1 MIQNSL
7 DVLFDGMLRTL
18 QEVAPLVRDD
28 YARGQLEAAADILA
42 NLAERV
48 DWREAELRETIRR
61 ARAILAAAVAEAPD
75 AAELAAARD
84 CLAQPRPSTGGLTAT
99 RDLHLRALAGVQRYA
114 GETDSAGLQ
123 RRLDRFLK
131 WQLETETVL
140 LRRARARARRT
151 SPAHQAKGG

>member
-18 QEVAPLVRDD
+18 QEAIPLVRED
-28 YARGQLEAAADILA
+28 YARGQLQAAADILA

-61 ARAILAAAVAEAPD
+61 SRSILRAAVAEAPD
-75 AAELAAARD
+75 AAHLAAARD
-84 CLAQPRPSTGGLTAT
+84 CLAGPGTAAAGLAAS
-99 RDLHLRALAGVQRYA
+99 RDLHLSALAGVQRYA
-114 GETDSAGLQ
+114 GETGSAGLQ
-123 RRLDRFLK
+123 RRLDRFMN
-131 WQLETETVL
+131 WQLETESVL

-151 SPAHQAKGG
+151 SSARQTTGG

>member
-18 QEVAPLVRDD
+18 QEVIPLVDD
-28 YARGQLEAAADILA
+28 GYARGQMEAAADILA

-61 ARAILAAAVAEAPD
+61 SRAILAAAVAEAPD
-75 AAELAAARD
+75 ATQLTAARD
-84 CLAQPRPSTGGLTAT
+84 CLAGSRATAGGLAAR
-99 RDLHLRALAGVQRYA
+99 RDLHLSALVGVQRYA
-114 GETDSAGLQ
+114 SETGSAGLQ
-123 RRLDRFLK
+123 RRLDRFMN
-131 WQLETETVL
+131 WQLETESVL

-151 SPAHQAKGG
+151 SSARQTTGG